1 MPKPVPKP
9 LPQRAA
15 KEADTQYIE
24 RVFRKLYGKQKRVR
38 PVKGATDAVHRTE

>member
-1 MPKPVPKP
+1 MPKKIPKA

-24 RVFRKLYGKQKRVR
+24 RVFKQLYGKQKRVK
-38 PVKGATDAVHRTE
+38 PTKTVDNGVHRSA

>member
-1 MPKPVPKP
+1 MSKPIPNK

-24 RVFRKLYGKQKRVR
+24 RMFRALYGNQKRVK
-38 PVKGATDAVHRTE
+38 PVKPVKPAKE

>member
-1 MPKPVPKP
+1 MPTAR
-9 LPQRAA
+9 LPIDAA
-15 KEADTQYIE
+15 HIE

>member
-1 MPKPVPKP
+1 MSKPIPNK

-24 RVFRKLYGKQKRVR
+24 RVFKQLYGKQKRVK
-38 PVKGATDAVHRTE
+38 PVKPAKE

>member
-1 MPKPVPKP
+1 MSKPIQNK

-24 RVFRKLYGKQKRVR
+24 RVFKQLYGNQKRVKLLE
-38 PVKGATDAVHRTE
+38 PKPKKEA